1 MSSQPKIRKS
11 TSVSRS
17 SPSDCD
23 GVFCCLSLEAKDTLL
38 LASTRPPAVMVIVVV
53 VVAAAAAVFDELIP
67 RWDRRE
73 GRNTW
78 FPMKDGEHSGGM
90 QTTTG
95 GTHVRRD
102 PERIYGGNFVHLRE
116 KTHAPKGQME

>member
-1 MSSQPKIRKS
+1 
-11 TSVSRS
+11 
-17 SPSDCD
+17 
-23 GVFCCLSLEAKDTLL
+23 
-38 LASTRPPAVMVIVVV
+38 MVIVVV

-78 FPMKDGEHSGGM
+78 FPMKDGEHSRGM

-116 KTHAPKGQME
+116 KNARSERADGMKFRFFFLSAVSCDVWERSFIT